1 MLFAISTCDVFCLCC
16 VVPLLYPLLLVFV
29 SSPLCLVLRS
39 VFATFFSTRKETMCL
54 STSNLIDYFLS
65 CVSTSCSLSPSP
77 YIRCP
82 PSSSS
87 LPISSSS
94 SSSRAATPVRIGS
107 SPQQDAILLI
117 GRWSFPVCTCL
128 CTCVLC
134 CCLCLR
140 GCPIWFFAKGVLS
153 HIVHIFSMFL
163 LVVMESAVC
172 LSGSLIRPSTPYLA
186 RSSSLRGCR

>member
-1 MLFAISTCDVFCLCC
+1 

-29 SSPLCLVLRS
+29 SSPLCLALRS
-39 VFATFFSTRKETMCL
+39 VFATFFSTRNESMCL
-54 STSNLIDYFLS
+54 STSNLIDYSLS
-65 CVSTSCSLSPSP
+65 CVSTSCSLFPSP
-77 YIRCP
+77 YIRRP

-87 LPISSSS
+87 LPISPSSCSSSSCSSS
-94 SSSRAATPVRIGS
+94 SSSRAATPVRISS
-107 SPQQDAILLI
+107 SPQRDAILLI
-117 GRWSFPVCTCL
+117 RRWSFRACTCQ

-140 GCPIWFFAKGVLS
+140 GCPIWFFAEGVLS
-153 HIVHIFSMFL
+153 HIVHVFSMFL

-186 RSSSLRGCR
+186 LSSSLRGCR